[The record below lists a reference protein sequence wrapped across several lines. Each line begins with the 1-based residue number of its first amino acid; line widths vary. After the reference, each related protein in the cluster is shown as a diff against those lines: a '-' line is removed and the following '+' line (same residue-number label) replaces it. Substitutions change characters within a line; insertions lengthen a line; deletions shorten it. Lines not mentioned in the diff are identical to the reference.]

1 MFYVLSISDDPSTA
15 PIRNTVLAHAG
26 YGVIPV
32 RNISIAL
39 EVMAARQVSIVVI
52 GNSIPPHERMRVCTE
67 ALRRGIPSVVLDS
80 RERGIDGPSTE
91 HFNPL
96 DGPEAFLEKLAA
108 LVRPRQSSR

>member
-26 YGVIPV
+26 YAVIPV
-32 RNISIAL
+32 RTVSVAM

-52 GNSIPPHERMRVCTE
+52 GNSIPLHERMHICNE
-67 ALRRGIPSVVLDS
+67 ALRLGIPSVVLDPH
-80 RERGIDGPSTE
+80 EHGKGAPSIV

-96 DGPEAFLEKLAA
+96 DGPEAFLEKVAA
-108 LVRPRQSSR
+108 LVRPSR

>member
-32 RNISIAL
+32 RSVRAAL
-39 EVMAARQVSIVVI
+39 QAMAAREVSIVVI
-52 GNSIPPHERMRVCTE
+52 GNSIPAHERMRICTE

-80 RERGIDGPSTE
+80 QDHGPETSSMT

-108 LVRPRQSSR
+108 LVRPSRQS

>member
-32 RNISIAL
+32 RNGSAAL
-39 EVMAARQVSIVVI
+39 KIMAVRSVSIVVI
-52 GNSIPPHERMRVCTE
+52 GNSVPPHERMRVCTE

-80 RERGIDGPSTE
+80 HEHGRETSSMT

-108 LVRPRQSSR
+108 LVRPSRQ

>member
-32 RNISIAL
+32 RSVRAAL
-39 EVMAARQVSIVVI
+39 QAMAAREISIVVI
-52 GNSIPPHERMRVCTE
+52 GNSIPSHERMRICTE
-67 ALRRGIPSVVLDS
+67 ALRRGIPAVVLDS
-80 RERGIDGPSTE
+80 RERGADGTSTE

-108 LVRPRQSSR
+108 LVRPSRQS